1 MMAQDHDTLTRA
13 RLVTEAGPA
22 SALWAELERIY
33 CRLAAYSAQGEP
45 AATTTTTSTS
55 TRPAIPGSWNSP
67 AKIRELFGLS
77 EFELDI
83 LLLTAGAALDGR
95 FSAALARAQPA
106 SPVPT
111 LGLAAALLENP
122 HWSALSRMRPLRYWR
137 LIEIGPAPLLQAPLT
152 IDERILQY
160 LLGVPAADER
170 LELILHDVTDAEEGD
185 LDGLPEAWG
194 AALREAA
201 THGALHWQRASP
213 APLLLTGGRGSERT
227 ALFRALC
234 RMAGL
239 HPWVLDAADL
249 PEAAADRERLARAFT
264 REAALWPAALLVKTE
279 RLEAAPSLDAWLRRL
294 TGPVAVDI
302 EPGSPAER
310 LRGQRLAAPS
320 LRAAERKSIWR
331 QCLGPLAAPLEGELD
346 ALVAAFALDAREIR
360 DAAEAIAEHS
370 LLQRHDTP
378 DSRSNA
384 SRDGGALRVAD
395 SRSKPSRDAAAL
407 GPADSRSKPSRDADA
422 LGPADSHS
430 NHSRDAGALGAAAWQ
445 FARTVA
451 RRSLDELATH
461 VESGADWLDLVLPEA
476 QTATLRQVAVHAR
489 QASVVH
495 GEWGFGARHAG
506 GLGLSTLFS
515 GPSGTGKTMAAGVL
529 ARELGRDLY
538 QIDLA
543 TVVSKY
549 IGETEKH
556 LRKIFDAAERSGAI
570 LLFDEA
576 DALFGKRSQVRDSHD
591 RYANLEVSYLLQRM
605 ESYRGIAILTT
616 NMQNALDAA
625 FQRRLRFVV
634 QFPFPDAA
642 SRERIWRKVFP
653 AAAPTVN
660 LDYPKLAQLNVT
672 GGAIR
677 NIALLS
683 AFLAAH
689 EGTAISMGHLLAAAR
704 TEYAKL
710 DRPLSPAETRGWA

>member
-1 MMAQDHDTLTRA
+1 MIVQEHETLTCEQRG
-13 RLVTEAGPA
+13 EY
-22 SALWAELERIY
+22 SAPMSSLWSELERVY
-33 CRLAAYSAQGEP
+33 SRLDAFSRTPATFVANAAP
-45 AATTTTTSTS
+45 FTAT
-55 TRPAIPGSWNSP
+55 RAELPENWNSP
-67 AKIRELFGLS
+67 VKIRDLFGLS

-83 LLLTAGAALDGR
+83 LLLTAGAALDMR
-95 FSAALARAQPA
+95 FNAALARIQPA
-106 SPVPT
+106 SAGPT
-111 LGLAAALLENP
+111 LGLAVAVLANP
-122 HWSALSRMRPLRYWR
+122 HWSALSRMRPLRHWR
-137 LIEIGPAPLLQAPLT
+137 LIEIGPGPLLQASLT

-170 LELILHDVTDAEEGD
+170 LDAILHTLSGDDEEVFD
-185 LDGLPEAWG
+185 TPPEVWG
-194 AALREAA
+194 EALQEAA
-201 THGALHWQRASP
+201 MRGTLHWRRASKSVV
-213 APLLLTGGRGSERT
+213 LVTGSRPSERT
-227 ALFRALC
+227 ALFRAMC
-234 RMAGL
+234 RIARL
-239 HPWVLDAADL
+239 HPCVLDAADL
-249 PEAAADRERLARAFT
+249 PDAAADRERLARAFT
-264 REAALWPAALLVKTE
+264 REVALWPAALLIRTE
-279 RLEAAPSLDAWLRRL
+279 RLDSPHSLDAWLQRL
-294 TGPVAVDI
+294 AGPVAVDVDT
-302 EPGSPAER
+302 GSPAER
-310 LRGQRLAAPS
+310 LRGQRIAAPS
-320 LRAAERKSIWR
+320 LRATERKAIWR
-331 QCLGPLAAPLEGELD
+331 RHLGPLATAINGELD
-346 ALVAAFALDAREIR
+346 GIVEAFALDAMEIR
-360 DAAEAIAEHS
+360 DTAAAITA
-370 LLQRHDTP
+370 T
-378 DSRSNA
+378 DSPAGSGWNA
-384 SRDGGALRVAD
+384 SE
-395 SRSKPSRDAAAL
+395 
-407 GPADSRSKPSRDADA
+407 
-422 LGPADSHS
+422 
-430 NHSRDAGALGAAAWQ
+430 LGAAVWRL
-445 FARTVA
+445 ARTTA
-451 RRSLDELATH
+451 RRSLDELATK
-461 VESGADWLDLVLPEA
+461 VESSADWRDLVLPDA
-476 QTATLRQVAVHAR
+476 QTSILRQVTVHAR
-489 QASVVH
+489 QASVVY
-495 GEWGFGARHAG
+495 GGWGFGAQYSG

-616 NMQNALDAA
+616 NMQHALDPA

-634 QFPFPDAA
+634 QFPFPDAQ

-653 AAAPTVN
+653 AAAPAGN

-683 AFLAAH
+683 AFLAA
-689 EGTAISMGHLLAAAR
+689 EDGAAISMRHLLAAAH